1 MNENTEVTQKADEN
15 REEPPLAP
23 YVDVFEDT
31 AGITVYADMPGVSK
45 EGLVLNIKDDTL
57 TIQGTISL
65 GTPQGMEAVHA
76 EVNSPRYQRTFTLSK
91 ELDTDNTSA
100 QFESGVLKL
109 RIPKAEHAQPRRID
123 VRVE

>member
-31 AGITVYADMPGVSK
+31 AGITVYADMPGVAK

>member
-1 MNENTEVTQKADEN
+1 MNENTEVTQKADES
-15 REEPPLAP
+15 REEPSLAP